1 MTRHSDEIRL
11 RHMLDHAVEA
21 VDIARGRTREDLD
34 SDRQLNL
41 SLVRLLEIGGEAAG
55 RVTEEMRRRHSD
67 IPWPDIV
74 SLRNR
79 LVHGYDR
86 GDLDIVW
93 DSVHD
98 DLPPRIAKLEK
109 VFGADSSRETAEGQ
123 G

>member
-41 SLVRLLEIGGEAAG
+41 SLVRLLEIVGEAAG

-67 IPWPDIV
+67 VPWPDIV

-86 GDLDIVW
+86 VDFDILW
-93 DSVHD
+93 DIVHD
-98 DLPPRIAKLEK
+98 DLPPLIAKLEK
-109 VFGADSSRETAEGQ
+109 VFGPDSSRETA
-123 G
+123 